1 MPAYTIMF
9 MRKDSTDSRPRT
21 IHISARLFWSIVLLS
36 VALPI
41 AGFVLSAGW
50 AAPALLKLNF
60 KSMEAK
66 VQQAEQTTKQ
76 NETLAE
82 QLDKV
87 KVQLD
92 TERKARAEA
101 EARVAMAETARSTST
116 GRLTELEG
124 ENINLKRSLVT
135 YEKLLKPKLAKEL
148 VQCVDLSATY
158 ADGQIA
164 YGATFSKISAAAKLP
179 DNLVARV
186 RVLAGDNAVAMEG
199 ASSGQT
205 QVNVPLNL
213 SKQQRIKG
221 SVALQLPPDTTR
233 LLDIKVFQD
242 TQVIGYCWKSF

>member
-21 IHISARLFWSIVLLS
+21 IHISTRLFWSVALLA
-36 VALPI
+36 VALPV

-50 AAPALLKLNF
+50 VAPAWLKLNV

-66 VQQAEQTTKQ
+66 VQKAEETTKQ
-76 NETLAE
+76 NEGLSDTVEKLKA
-82 QLDKV
+82 
-87 KVQLD
+87 QLD

-101 EARVAMAETARSTST
+101 EARVTMAETARTESTS
-116 GRLTELEG
+116 RLTELEG
-124 ENINLKRSLVT
+124 ESINLKRSLAT
-135 YEKLLKPKLAKEL
+135 YERLLKPKLTKEL
-148 VQCVDLSATY
+148 VQCVDMSASY
-158 ADGQIA
+158 ANGQVT
-164 YGATFSKISAAAKLP
+164 YGASFSKISSAVTLP

-199 ASSGQT
+199 GSSAQT
-205 QVNVPLNL
+205 QVNVPLSL
-213 SKQQRIKG
+213 AKQQRIKG
-221 SVALQLPPDTTR
+221 SMALNLPPDTTR